1 MFSHLRSIVKPRL
14 TGGLSKLLVPR
25 NIHAA
30 TSSTAFTKLLAETA
44 PEDLV
49 WDTVIDKES
58 IENYIQQFN
67 RMSFRAASESPC
79 GHGLLH
85 DALTFTSLLP
95 TVTAILEEGSWPL
108 EWTRDKPLL
117 GEFLASFV
125 IPPAVHLAKQPIIQT
140 DLSHNDVTYGFNSWK
155 EATSTSPSGRHL
167 GHYKALVQDPIL
179 LGALTQ
185 FMNLTIQ
192 RGISVAQWCKATNVL
207 LEKDPGTPCINRLRI
222 IHLFEADF
230 NLFLKIVWGSR
241 LVKKAVSMDLLNSG
255 QHGSVP

>member
-1 MFSHLRSIVKPRL
+1 MLYTSFSQGTKALTKCQKSATDIRYRSYYDLAATYSSDTNPATRKDSARKAKIVHRTITSEKCRQMFSHLRSIVKPRL

-30 TSSTAFTKLLAETA
+30 TSSTAFTKILAETA

-95 TVTAILEEGSWPL
+95 TVTAILEEGSWP
-108 EWTRDKPLL
+108 RVDK
-117 GEFLASFV
+117 G
-125 IPPAVHLAKQPIIQT
+125 
-140 DLSHNDVTYGFNSWK
+140 
-155 EATSTSPSGRHL
+155 
-167 GHYKALVQDPIL
+167 
-179 LGALTQ
+179 
-185 FMNLTIQ
+185 
-192 RGISVAQWCKATNVL
+192 
-207 LEKDPGTPCINRLRI
+207 
-222 IHLFEADF
+222 
-230 NLFLKIVWGSR
+230 
-241 LVKKAVSMDLLNSG
+241 
-255 QHGSVP
+255 